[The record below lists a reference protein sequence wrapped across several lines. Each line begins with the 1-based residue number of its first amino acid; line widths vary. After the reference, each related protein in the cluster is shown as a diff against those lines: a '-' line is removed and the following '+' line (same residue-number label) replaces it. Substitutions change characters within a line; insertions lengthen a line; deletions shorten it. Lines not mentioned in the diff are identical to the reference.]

1 MITNYLRLYYNGSVK
16 RQYQDNI
23 TSSQSSVKR
32 QYQENITSLQS
43 PKQTRRVRRS
53 QQEEER

>member
-1 MITNYLRLYYNGSVK
+1 MKRVEVITNYLRLYYNG
-16 RQYQDNI
+16 
-23 TSSQSSVKR
+23 SVKR